1 MTTRILR
8 FAGLLA
14 VLAAACGGE
23 PPATADEARA
33 FLDDAEARLLDAWI
47 STGRAGWIQSTHITE
62 DTTAQAAAA
71 QAEVI
76 GLTMALAAEAA
87 RFDAVELPDD
97 LRRKLLRL
105 KTSLGVAAPAD
116 PARQAEL
123 AAITTGMEAAYGRG
137 EYCPEGDEACLSLPE
152 LERRLAE
159 VRDTDELLDLWL
171 GWRTVA
177 PPMRDDYVRFVEL
190 ANAGARDL
198 GFADLG
204 ELWRAGY
211 DMPPDAFTGELERL
225 WGQVSPLYESLHCHV
240 RGSLADEYGS
250 AIVPPDGPIPAHLL
264 GNMWSQTWANVFDL
278 VAPRRTDPGYDLTDL
293 LEDADV
299 DEIEMVRYGER
310 FFSSLGFEPLPD
322 TFWERS
328 LFVQPPDRDV
338 VCHASAWNVDHDS
351 DVRIKMC
358 LDVDGE
364 DFVTVHHELGH
375 NYYQR
380 AYRHRSPLDRDGA
393 HDGFHE
399 GIGDTI
405 ALSMTPEY
413 LVEVGLLDRAP
424 PADRDIGL
432 LLRLAL
438 DKVAFLPFGLLV
450 DQWRWQVFSCRKGS
464 SATTRRS
471 SPRPTTR
478 AGGRSGP
485 PTRASA
491 PRPRA
496 ARPTSTPAPSTTSPP
511 TCRTRA
517 TSSRTSCSSSFT
529 GPCARRPATRGPC
542 TAARSTAAGRR
553 GSGCGRCWRRARA
566 GPGATSSSWARA
578 SARWTPP
585 PSSTTSRPCRRGST
599 SRTPAG
605 PAAGDRDRIRAGPGV
620 SARAGAGTG
629 HGRPTRSPYGETVW
643 IERSPTKRF
652 AVSSTTTAS
661 SVSGFFAK
669 TTTRRPRPSANGCC
683 D

>member
-1 MTTRILR
+1 MR

-87 RFDAVELPDD
+87 RFDGVELPDD

-137 EYCPEGDEACLSLPE
+137 EYCPEGGEACLSLPE

-177 PPMRDDYVRFVEL
+177 PPMRDDYARFVEL

-225 WGQVSPLYESLHCHV
+225 WGQVGPLYESLHCHV
-240 RGSLADEYGS
+240 RASLGDEYGS

-278 VAPRRTDPGYDLTDL
+278 VAPRRTDPGYDLTEL

-299 DEIEMVRYGER
+299 GEIEMVRYGER
-310 FFSSLGFEPLPD
+310 FFSSLGFDPLPD

-328 LFVQPPDRDV
+328 LFVQPADRDV
-338 VCHASAWNVDHDS
+338 VCHASAWNVDYDS

-380 AYRHRSPLDRDGA
+380 AYRYRSPLDRDGA

-450 DQWRWQVFSCRKGS
+450 DQWRWLVFSGEIEPEAYNEGWWALRTAYQGV
-464 SATTRRS
+464 
-471 SPRPTTR
+471 SPP
-478 AGGRSGP
+478 
-485 PTRASA
+485 A
-491 PRPRA
+491 PRSEADFDPGAKYHVPANVSYTRYFLAHILQFQFHRA
-496 ARPTSTPAPSTTSPP
+496 LCEPALARH
-511 TCRTRA
+511 
-517 TSSRTSCSSSFT
+517 
-529 GPCARRPATRGPC
+529 
-542 TAARSTAAGRR
+542 
-553 GSGCGRCWRRARA
+553 ARA
-566 GPGATSSSWARA
+566 GHGRARDGRHRHPRLLRA
-578 SARWTPP
+578 PPCLARRAER
-585 PSSTTSRPCRRGST
+585 RPLVRLAAGLI
-599 SRTPAG
+599 PAGG
-605 PAAGDRDRIRAGPGV
+605 PAAAPGASPAWPAPLRGDPRRAG
-620 SARAGAGTG
+620 R
-629 HGRPTRSPYGETVW
+629 GRTLR
-643 IERSPTKRF
+643 
-652 AVSSTTTAS
+652 
-661 SVSGFFAK
+661 GF
-669 TTTRRPRPSANGCC
+669 RR
-683 D
+683 